1 MADFTA
7 KDVQALR
14 QATGAGMMDAKRAL
28 TDNDG
33 DAEAA
38 AKWLREK
45 GLAKAGERAS
55 RVSEQGAVAVAIAD
69 GGSGAALV
77 ELKSETD
84 YVAKSPDFRSL
95 VEDLARAVAAE
106 GEDAVTSRQDEIDS
120 LKIKLKENI
129 GLGRVVRFEPPEGA
143 VIDTYLHLQSD
154 RGVNGVLV
162 EVVGGDR
169 ELAHDIALHVGFA
182 RPEYLSRDDVPPE
195 RVAEE
200 RTVLENISR
209 NRGQTRAG
217 PAQDRGGPAQRL
229 VQGAGPARAA
239 VRQGQQADDR
249 PTARTGPGHPV
260 RPGGDRAPVGD
271 TPTAGTMEAGRP
283 QAVG

>member
-28 TDNDG
+28 TDNAG

-45 GLAKAGERAS
+45 GLAKAGERAG
-55 RVSEQGAVAVAIAD
+55 RASEQGAVAVAIAD
-69 GGSGAALV
+69 AADGSGGGPGAAIV

-84 YVAKSPDFRSL
+84 YVAKSPDFRAL
-95 VEDLARAVAAE
+95 VDELAGLAASE
-106 GEDAVTSRQDEIDS
+106 GEEALSRRQEAIDS

-129 GLGRVVRFEPPEGA
+129 GLGRVVRFEPTDGA
-143 VIDTYLHLQSD
+143 VVDTYLHVQSD

-162 EVVGGDR
+162 EVVGGDK

-182 RPEYLSRDDVPPE
+182 RPEYLSRDDVPAE
-195 RVAEE
+195 RVEEE
-200 RTVLENISR
+200 RAVLESISR
-209 NRGQTRAG
+209 NEGKPEQALPKIVEGRLNGWYKERVLLEQPFVKDNKRTIGQLLG
-217 PAQDRGGPAQRL
+217 PAKVTRFAQ
-229 VQGAGPARAA
+229 V
-239 VRQGQQADDR
+239 
-249 PTARTGPGHPV
+249 
-260 RPGGDRAPVGD
+260 
-271 TPTAGTMEAGRP
+271 EIGRH
-283 QAVG
+283 